1 MSYETKSSQQEQQQ
15 ARVALE
21 AKRVKLEEAESTA
34 AAQAQQQQ
42 TRKAL
47 DVDQRHFGEG
57 VTTAKRELS
66 QACETAEAERRCLE
80 GNAATVQKKQQA
92 ARQTGARR

>member
-21 AKRVKLEEAESTA
+21 AKRVKLDEAESTV

-47 DVDQRHFGEG
+47 DVDRRHIDEG
-57 VTTAKRELS
+57 VTYGEER
-66 QACETAEAERRCLE
+66 AESGMRD
-80 GNAATVQKKQQA
+80 G
-92 ARQTGARR
+92 GG